1 MISFSVV
8 TFCTGWNINYLNDCT
23 QYLFIVSCRIIFP
36 KPFLNYNVNMG
47 SSGCSPSWMSAPDN
61 TKKTP
66 EFFIILFIHACW
78 FLRYVIY
85 GLFQHHFLLLRR
97 YRKNSSPNAR
107 GRCEENQK
115 ALCSQSSK
123 KISQNVFLKKT
134 VSGMT
139 RMFSTQLS
147 STLFVQVIISFLQ
160 LLVYQSQRIFTDH
173 IILN

>member
-1 MISFSVV
+1 MTVLNTYLLSLAELSFPNLSWTIMLIWGALDVV
-8 TFCTGWNINYLNDCT
+8 HPGCLL
-23 QYLFIVSCRIIFP
+23 QIIQ
-36 KPFLNYNVNMG
+36 
-47 SSGCSPSWMSAPDN
+47 
-61 TKKTP
+61 KKNP

>member
-1 MISFSVV
+1 MTVLNTYLLSLAELSFPNLSWTIMLIWGALDVV
-8 TFCTGWNINYLNDCT
+8 HPGCLL
-23 QYLFIVSCRIIFP
+23 QIIQ
-36 KPFLNYNVNMG
+36 KN
-47 SSGCSPSWMSAPDN
+47 
-61 TKKTP
+61 P
-66 EFFIILFIHACW
+66 EFFIILSIHACW

-123 KISQNVFLKKT
+123 KIPQNVFLKKT

-147 STLFVQVIISFLQ
+147 STLFIQVIISFLQ
-160 LLVYQSQRIFTDH
+160 LLVYQSQRIFTDR